1 MDIATRG
8 ARGRSLA
15 PLADLPPGEVLVAGI
30 GTGLDIPHLPVQ
42 HRYIG
47 IDLTRAMLAKAQR
60 RIGGR
65 HVRLVQ
71 GDVHRLPFPDAHFD
85 AVVLHLI
92 LAVVPCP
99 EACLAEAARVLKP
112 GGRLAISDIVALAP
126 LPEALR
132 ELATHGAPVPSLAVE
147 GEPRALTPA
156 VEHALFRAAQEG
168 LTNLQKP
175 ARARSAALRLD
186 FRAPDG
192 VTLELL
198 DDGGG
203 APPTVRDGAF
213 GLRGLRERV
222 DGHHDR
228 QL

>member
-1 MDIATRG
+1 MSLKHSYALIAPFYDAFLTAATHG

-42 HRYIG
+42 HRYTG

-85 AVVLHLI
+85 SVVLHLI

-112 GGRLAISDIVALAP
+112 GGRVLVFDKFLKPGERALWKRALNPLVRHVATRLDVIFEEVLAAAPSLERHHDEPALA
-126 LPEALR
+126 
-132 ELATHGAPVPSLAVE
+132 G
-147 GEPRALTPA
+147 GW
-156 VEHALFRAAQEG
+156 FR
-168 LTNLQKP
+168 LI
-175 ARARSAALRLD
+175 RLHK
-186 FRAPDG
+186 RP
-192 VTLELL
+192 
-198 DDGGG
+198 
-203 APPTVRDGAF
+203 
-213 GLRGLRERV
+213 
-222 DGHHDR
+222 
-228 QL
+228 